1 MGGIGFSEL
10 LLLGLV
16 ALLVVGPRKLPE
28 VARGLGQVSNMA
40 RGAWLSL
47 KSEFQAEIDR
57 DHNRKIMQA
66 AKQRADDISPSSET
80 GQDEQR
86 AERGD

>member
-10 LLLGLV
+10 MLLGLI

-28 VARGLGQVSNMA
+28 VARGVGQLTRTA
-40 RGAWLSL
+40 HGAWLSL

-57 DHNRKIMQA
+57 DHNRKIMEA
-66 AKQRADDISPSSET
+66 GKSAPSPETPADERPEP
-80 GQDEQR
+80 
-86 AERGD
+86 RGD

>member
-10 LLLGLV
+10 MLLGLI

-28 VARGLGQVSNMA
+28 VARGVGQLTRTA

-57 DHNRKIMQA
+57 DHNRKIMEA
-66 AKQRADDISPSSET
+66 GSSAPSPETPADERPEP
-80 GQDEQR
+80 
-86 AERGD
+86 RGD

>member
-10 LLLGLV
+10 LLLGLI

-28 VARGLGQVSNMA
+28 VARGVGQLTRTA

-57 DHNRKIMQA
+57 DHNHKIMEAGQPPA
-66 AKQRADDISPSSET
+66 PTDKPAD
-80 GQDEQR
+80 
-86 AERGD
+86 ERPEPRSD